1 MDTQKNRL
9 FSVEETASILDLS
22 RLTVYA
28 LIKRGEIPH
37 VKLGRSVKVPA
48 DYLERMT
55 NSRQSAGAQRRGPKQ
70 APPVPPRQDDA
81 PRLLEQLSAEFAQAI
96 KALETLRA
104 GLAKQVPAQR
114 QESADTLHVPGQ
126 TVSRSVASS

>member
-55 NSRQSAGAQRRGPKQ
+55 SSRRGPKQ
-70 APPVPPRQDDA
+70 AQPAPPREDDA
-81 PRLLEQLSAEFAQAI
+81 PNYLARLGSEFAQAI
-96 KALETLRA
+96 KALEALRA
-104 GLAKQVPAQR
+104 SLAKQVPGRR